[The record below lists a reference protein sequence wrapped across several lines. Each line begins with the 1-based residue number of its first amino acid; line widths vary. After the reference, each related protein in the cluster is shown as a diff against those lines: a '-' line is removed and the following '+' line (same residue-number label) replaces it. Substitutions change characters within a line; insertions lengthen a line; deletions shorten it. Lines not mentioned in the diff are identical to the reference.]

1 MTAAWNPEIR
11 AQRTAGPSAHAVAR
25 FMVLSGVVSVV
36 CGAVTVGMV
45 LQGSG
50 GGSVF
55 FTAVTAT
62 AAAAVFSV
70 AGCHAFLEYWVL
82 PREYEAGY
90 TTVFTSPIRFPH
102 VDPRSNRVV
111 RLRGEPDLSA
121 DEHRRRLA
129 LARESAG
136 REAEL
141 RRLGGG
147 LLPGASETSS
157 DWAAVIEDVDGRAL
171 ADGDAVTILR
181 RVKSKKFGVTVPAG
195 TRVQGIRL
203 VHRSRDDR
211 VVAVPLPGVGLARLR
226 PSLVRKA

>member
-25 FMVLSGVVSVV
+25 FMVLSGVVSVL
-36 CGAVTVGMV
+36 CGAVSAVMV
-45 LQGSG
+45 VQGVG
-50 GGSVF
+50 GGPVLF
-55 FTAVTAT
+55 T
-62 AAAAVFSV
+62 AAAT
-70 AGCHAFLEYWVL
+70 AGIAAAGGNAFLEYWVL

-90 TTVFTSPIRFPH
+90 TTVFRSPIRFPH

-129 LARESAG
+129 LVRQAAA

-147 LLPGASETSS
+147 LPPGASEPSS

-181 RVKSKKFGVTVPAG
+181 RVKSKKSGVTVPAG

-211 VVAVPLPGVGLARLR
+211 VVAVPLPGMGLARLR